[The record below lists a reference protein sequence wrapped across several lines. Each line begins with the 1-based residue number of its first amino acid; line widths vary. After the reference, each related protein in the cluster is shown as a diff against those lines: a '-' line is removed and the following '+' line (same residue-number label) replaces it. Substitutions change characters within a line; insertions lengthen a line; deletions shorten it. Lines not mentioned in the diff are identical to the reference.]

1 MAVRAPATKDM
12 DANGIGEI
20 VSRSLF
26 EDGTPGEEG
35 KP

>member
-1 MAVRAPATKDM
+1 M